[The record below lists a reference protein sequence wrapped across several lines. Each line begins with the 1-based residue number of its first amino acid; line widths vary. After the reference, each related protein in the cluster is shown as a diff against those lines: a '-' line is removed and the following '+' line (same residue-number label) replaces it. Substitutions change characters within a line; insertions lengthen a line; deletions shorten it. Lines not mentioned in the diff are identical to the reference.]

1 MATHKSSQGDKQ
13 AVLVKIVKQ
22 LKRVYGSVP
31 KPINLPVFETLLYG
45 ICLEDVDFDR
55 ARKAFDRL
63 RSSFLDW
70 NEVRVTTVT
79 ELDHILEH
87 LPESAVRAVRL
98 RQLLM
103 HIYDHQY
110 SFDIDSLKKRTQ
122 DLVQRQL
129 VRIKHLTPFARNYVT
144 QASLGAHVI
153 PLDRRML
160 LTAVWLGLVPVGVH
174 EDEAGDLLK
183 SLVRKADGAEFFYLL
198 KSFSTSSKASRQIT
212 EESVAKAGDGFDVST
227 APSRLAEMLPTE
239 KPVSHEP
246 AKVVS
251 ASRSKASSSA
261 PEAKSTGKSGVA
273 TKKVDGHS
281 GHTTAV
287 RKSGKD
293 DSKSAASTVKKR
305 GH

>member
-31 KPINLPVFETLLYG
+31 KPMNLPVFETLLYG

-160 LTAVWLGLVPVGVH
+160 LTAIWLGLVPVGVH

-198 KSFSTSSKASRQIT
+198 KSFSTSSKANRQIT
-212 EESVAKAGDGFDVST
+212 EEAVAKAGDGFDVST
-227 APSRLAEMLPTE
+227 APVRLAEMLPTE
-239 KPVSHEP
+239 KPASHEP
-246 AKVVS
+246 AKVVNT
-251 ASRSKASSSA
+251 SRAKASSGTADS
-261 PEAKSTGKSGVA
+261 KSVSKSGVA
-273 TKKVDGHS
+273 AKKIDGH
-281 GHTTAV
+281 GHTAAV
-287 RKSGKD
+287 RKAGKD
-293 DSKSAASTVKKR
+293 DSKSAAKKR

>member
-13 AVLVKIVKQ
+13 AALVKIVKQ

-31 KPINLPVFETLLYG
+31 KPLNLPVFETLLYG
-45 ICLEDVDFDR
+45 ICLEDVDFER

-63 RSSFLDW
+63 RNSFLDW

-87 LPESAVRAVRL
+87 LPDSAIRAVRM

-110 SFDIDSLKKRTQ
+110 SFDIDGLKKRTQ

-129 VRIKHLTPFARNYVT
+129 IRIKHLTPFARNYVT

-153 PLDRRML
+153 PLDKRML
-160 LTAVWLGLVPVGVH
+160 LTAVWLGLVPAGVH

-183 SLVRKADGAEFFYLL
+183 SLVRKADGVEFFYLL
-198 KSFSTSSKASRQIT
+198 KCFSTSTKASRHIT
-212 EESVAKAGDGFDVST
+212 EETIAKAGDGFEVAT
-227 APSRLAEMLPTE
+227 APARLVDLLPTE
-239 KPVSHEP
+239 KATSHEST
-246 AKVVS
+246 KVVS
-251 ASRSKASSSA
+251 VARSKASSGASDTKSA
-261 PEAKSTGKSGVA
+261 SKSVS
-273 TKKVDGHS
+273 TKKHEDHGSAAAKKTV
-281 GHTTAV
+281 
-287 RKSGKD
+287 KD
-293 DSKSAASTVKKR
+293 DSKSTASAAKKR
-305 GH
+305 SH